1 MKKLSVIIVG
11 RDDNYG
17 DDRSEGIYNLGFTPK
32 TFIQRIKY
40 SLETNIPLLEKYF
53 GNDFEYIIVDW
64 SPIENKILKENLEIK
79 SILENKNVKNII
91 VNPRVVSSMG
101 LNPKS
106 FYEYFGKNV
115 GIRNSQGDF
124 ILITNSDGY
133 FDEPMVSEIFNIVNS
148 GNTEYYYRPKTRKD
162 VDCEFNITGEGDC
175 FSKES
180 IFGEIGTPA
189 SGDFTMS
196 HRDNI
201 ITIGEGYN
209 ECMSTSNS
217 ENHRQTALDGA
228 LLINMYLRGIKPY
241 CLENSIYSFDHNK
254 IERFNFFE
262 ILSEYKNIENW
273 GLNDKE
279 YTELENTIIYK

>member
-17 DDRSEGIYNLGFTPK
+17 DDRNEGIYNLGFTPK

-40 SLETNIPLLEKYF
+40 SLETNISLLEKYF
-53 GNDFEYIIVDW
+53 GDDFEYIVVDW
-64 SPIENKILKENLEIK
+64 SPVDNKLLKENSEIK

-91 VNPRVVSSMG
+91 VKPSVVSSIG

-115 GIRNSQGDF
+115 GIRNAQGEF

-133 FDEPMVSEIFNIVNS
+133 FDESMVSEIFNIVES
-148 GNTEYYYRPKTRKD
+148 KDKKYYYRPKTRKD
-162 VDCEFNITGEGDC
+162 IDCEFNITGEGGC
-175 FSKES
+175 FYTGS

-189 SGDFTMS
+189 AGDFTMS

-201 ITIGEGYN
+201 INTGEGYN
-209 ECMSTSNS
+209 ESVSTSNS

-228 LLINMYLRGIKPY
+228 LLINMYLRGVKPY

-262 ILSEYKNIENW
+262 TLTQYVNTQSW
-273 GLNDKE
+273 GLKE
-279 YTELENTIIYK
+279 KAHTRLENTIIYE